1 MTEDAKREDV
11 RVLARQAGLED
22 LPEPYFEEL
31 LSAYGH
37 LRRMTARI
45 RRDQPYSAE
54 PAHVFVAT
62 TFARET

>member
-1 MTEDAKREDV
+1 MAGAATREEV
-11 RVLARQAGLED
+11 RVLARQAGLD

-37 LRRMTARI
+37 LAQMVARL
-45 RRDQPYSAE
+45 RRDYPHAAE

-62 TFARET
+62 RCGGTP